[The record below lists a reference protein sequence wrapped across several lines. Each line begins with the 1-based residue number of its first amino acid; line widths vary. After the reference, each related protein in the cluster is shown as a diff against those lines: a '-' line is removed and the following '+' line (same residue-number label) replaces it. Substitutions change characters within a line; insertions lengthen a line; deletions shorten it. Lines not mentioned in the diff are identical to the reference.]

1 MTGRTP
7 ILHADPIPYAGL
19 GAAPWRN
26 GGGVTR
32 EVLRLPENASAEASP
47 EEFAARI
54 SIADVDASGPFSAYP
69 GIDRIIML
77 VGGSSMRLTIDG
89 RRAELLPLH
98 PFAFAGDA
106 STLGEIDSPTRD
118 LNVMTC
124 RGLATATMTVV
135 HGGPRQVD
143 VRTGEDAV
151 IVGLPERG
159 CVVALQDG
167 SGGVEAE
174 KPIELGDLD
183 CLHLHGLG
191 SATVRGEGAVIT
203 VTRRGTPPGPTLRGG
218 GAGPKLG

>member
-7 ILHADPIPYAGL
+7 ALHADLLRYASL
-19 GAAPWRN
+19 AAAPWRN

-32 EVLRLPENASAEASP
+32 EVLRLPGNASAKAST
-47 EEFAARI
+47 EEFAARV
-54 SIADVDASGPFSAYP
+54 SIADVDASGPFSTYP
-69 GIDRIIML
+69 GVDRIIML
-77 VGGSSMRLTIDG
+77 VDGSSMRLTIDG

-118 LNVMTC
+118 LNVMTR
-124 RGLATATMTVV
+124 RGLATAAITVV

-143 VRTGEDAV
+143 VRIGEDAV

-159 CVVALQDG
+159 CVVALHDET
-167 SGGVEAE
+167 GGPGAE

-191 SATVRGEGAVIT
+191 SATVRGEGVVIT
-203 VTRRGTPPGPTLRGG
+203 VTRRGTSLRPTL
-218 GAGPKLG
+218 A